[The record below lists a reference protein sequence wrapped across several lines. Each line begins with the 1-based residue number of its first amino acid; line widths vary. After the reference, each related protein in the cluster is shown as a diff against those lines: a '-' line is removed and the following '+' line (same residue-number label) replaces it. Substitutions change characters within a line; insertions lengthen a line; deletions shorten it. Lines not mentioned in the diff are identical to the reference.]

1 MNSRKTTIG
10 IASAVAA
17 AGVVGLVVLAAPAG
31 AGPAPSL
38 PAVSPQAL
46 VDSVLSAK
54 VPAMGGTV
62 EVDNGLGLP
71 SIPGAPA
78 MLTNDKSQLQVYTD
92 GANRSRISVPQSNK
106 ETTIV
111 NDGST
116 VWEYDSTDRTVEKI
130 PMADREKAHQDM
142 SMTDPEVAAQSMVS
156 KVEKSSTVTVDGTE
170 QIAGRPAYALV
181 LTPKPSEKT
190 LVREVR
196 VAIDSQ
202 LRIPLE
208 LDVYANGSTD
218 PALRIGFTDLNVGA
232 QDPSLFTF
240 TPPAGAKVSTPK
252 EQNVHKKASAVDELG
267 MKQVG
272 DGWDAVFTAKLPAGA
287 LSPSGGDKTQGS
299 GPRGDGI
306 DPTKILNT
314 VGQKVSG
321 SWGSGWVIQTKV
333 ASVLLTQD
341 GRVAF
346 GLVPQ
351 QVLTQAIGAGK

>member
-1 MNSRKTTIG
+1 
-10 IASAVAA
+10 
-17 AGVVGLVVLAAPAG
+17 
-31 AGPAPSL
+31 SL

-46 VDSVLSAK
+46 VDSVLTAK
-54 VPAMGGTV
+54 VPALGGTV

-71 SIPGAPA
+71 AIPGAPA
-78 MLTNDKSQLQVYTD
+78 MLGNGKSQLRVYTD
-92 GANRSRISVPQSNK
+92 GANRSRVSIPQSNK

-111 NDGST
+111 DDGST
-116 VWEYDSTDRTVEKI
+116 VWEYDSTDRTVDKTPVSE
-130 PMADREKAHQDM
+130 RQKAHQQM
-142 SMTDPEVAAQSMVS
+142 RLTDPEVAAQSLVS

-170 QIAGRPAYALV
+170 QIAGRSAYALV

-208 LDVYANGSTD
+208 LDVYANGSAD

-252 EQNVHKKASAVDELG
+252 SSDVHKQAGEVNGLDA
-267 MKQVG
+267 KQVG
-272 DGWDAVFTAKLPAGA
+272 DGWDAVFTGKLPADA
-287 LSPSGGDKTQGS
+287 LSGSQGGAAKSGMPQSGGPTDGTSRGGDATS
-299 GPRGDGI
+299 GM
-306 DPTKILNT
+306 DPAKILNT
-314 VGQKVSG
+314 VGTKVSG
-321 SWGSGWVIQTKV
+321 PWGTGWVIQTKV

-341 GRVAF
+341 GRFAF